1 MSDPA
6 TIALAALAGYL
17 VGSVSFA
24 RVIGRVVA
32 PARPLGSDTLSF
44 GADGTVVEV
53 QGVSATS
60 VSVRA
65 GRRWGFLVALL
76 DIGKA
81 AAVTLVVRLLDPTGD
96 AYLVAAAFAV
106 VGHVWPVWHGFHGG
120 FGVSP
125 IIGGL
130 LVVDPLAIPVTIAV
144 GLLLGVLV
152 ADRLRHLRR
161 LDPAARALVPRRPRR
176 SRCRAVRSRHHGDLL
191 VGDARRG
198 TRPPAPPQDR
208 PPGLAGSVRGHPV
221 RLHGG
226 SARRLTWSPGREA
239 TRSPRLRGPRGRR
252 RYRGAARPAPC
263 ATRLRPRRCRGR

>member
-24 RVIGRVVA
+24 RLIGRVVA

-81 AAVTLVVRLLDPTGD
+81 AAVTLAARLLDPTGD

-106 VGHVWPVWHGFHGG
+106 VGHVWPVWHGFRGG

-130 LVVDPLAIPVTIAV
+130 LVVDPLAIPVTIAA
-144 GLLLGVLV
+144 GLLLGVLL
-152 ADRLRHLRR
+152 ADRLVAYDGWTLLLVPWFLLVRGEPAAALYAAVITAIYWWAMREEVRDHLRR
-161 LDPAARALVPRRPRR
+161 LR
-176 SRCRAVRSRHHGDLL
+176 
-191 VGDARRG
+191 
-198 TRPPAPPQDR
+198 T
-208 PPGLAGSVRGHPV
+208 
-221 RLHGG
+221 
-226 SARRLTWSPGREA
+226 
-239 TRSPRLRGPRGRR
+239 GPRGWRDR
-252 RYRGAARPAPC
+252 FADIRSGYTGD
-263 ATRLRPRRCRGR
+263 PRVG